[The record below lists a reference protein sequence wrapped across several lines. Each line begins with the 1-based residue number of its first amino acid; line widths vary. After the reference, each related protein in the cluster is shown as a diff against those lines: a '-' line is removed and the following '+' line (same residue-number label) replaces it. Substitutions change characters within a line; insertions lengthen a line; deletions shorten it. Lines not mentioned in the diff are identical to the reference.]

1 MSMERLK
8 FYEPHKT
15 EEDAMLA
22 AKQHVEDHIWIEF
35 DGMNCNY
42 YLEDGQVACEGWDG
56 EDHRCMC
63 GNRRVSWE
71 IEKNSDGT
79 FYAVARAY

>member
-1 MSMERLK
+1 MERLK

-35 DGMNCNY
+35 DGMNCND

>member
-1 MSMERLK
+1 MKKLS
-8 FYEPHKT
+8 FYEPQKT
-15 EEDAMLA
+15 EEDALLA
-22 AKQHVEDHIWIEF
+22 AKQHVEEHWVIKF
-35 DGMNCNY
+35 DGMNCND
-42 YLEDGQVACEGWDG
+42 YLEDDQMECDGWDG
-56 EDHRCMC
+56 EDRRCMC

>member
-35 DGMNCNY
+35 DGMNCND

-79 FYAVARAY
+79 FDAVARAY